1 MLQSCHV
8 MNQAI
13 FSITTSNVLFPL
25 RVLTQIFCVRVKHL
39 YVYNLGEDDSVQE
52 IVLICY
58 VHLKNETYTPSYFH
72 SHGMIYD

>member
-25 RVLTQIFCVRVKHL
+25 RVLTQNFCVRVKHL

-58 VHLKNETYTPSYFH
+58 VHLKMRLILPVIFILRE
-72 SHGMIYD
+72 